1 MGSEAANSTTAR
13 KKKKILALRD
23 VRKSRYS
30 YNEFV
35 ERKSLLDQI
44 YLDSSISKSPF
55 KGILRVAMIVAF
67 IYVLSNLAVLFPLTP
82 FQMRIFVEGEGRVIY
97 DRLASVKG

>member
-1 MGSEAANSTTAR
+1 MR
-13 KKKKILALRD
+13 KKKKILAIRD

-55 KGILRVAMIVAF
+55 KGILRCAMILAF
-67 IYVLSNLAVLFPLTP
+67 VYVISNLIMRVLI
-82 FQMRIFVEGEGRVIY
+82 QGEGQVIK
-97 DRLASVKG
+97 DRLIAVKG